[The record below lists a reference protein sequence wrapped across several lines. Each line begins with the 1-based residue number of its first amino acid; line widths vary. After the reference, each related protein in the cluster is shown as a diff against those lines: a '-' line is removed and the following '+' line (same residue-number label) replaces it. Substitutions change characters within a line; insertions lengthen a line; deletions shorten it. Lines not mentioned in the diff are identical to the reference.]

1 MVNMK
6 APKTLQQA
14 VVMFSNPDDALAYAI
29 KLRWPEGVTCPR
41 CGSKESRFV
50 KTRRLWFCKGCQKQF
65 TIKVGTIFE
74 DSAVDIGKWMIA
86 YWMLLN
92 CKNGV
97 SSYEVAKAIGVTQKT
112 AWFILHRL
120 RLAMQDT
127 AHGGGKLGGPGS
139 RVEVDETFIGG
150 KARNMHVRKRMA
162 LGKMTGGEGKTV
174 VLGMLERGG
183 KVRTRV
189 VPNREGVTLQPI
201 IREHVK
207 GGAKIMS
214 DEHAG
219 YNGLEDEFL
228 RGVVNHAVTY
238 VDGQVHTNGMENYWS
253 LVKRGLNGTYVAVEP
268 FHLFRYLDEQA
279 FRYNNRKAGDRKLT
293 DSERFELGMSQVSG
307 KRLTFDTLTGKGDNQ
322 REVF

>member
-1 MVNMK
+1 M
-6 APKTLQQA
+6 LQQA
-14 VVMFSNPDDALAYAI
+14 VVMFSDLDKALAYAI
-29 KLRWPEGVTCPR
+29 KLRWPEGVACPR
-41 CGSKESRFV
+41 CGSDQNRFV

-74 DSAVDIGKWMIA
+74 DSPIDIGKWMIA
-86 YWMLLN
+86 YWMLIS

-97 SSYEVAKAIGVTQKT
+97 SSYEVARTLGITQKS
-112 AWFILHRL
+112 AWFMLHRL

-127 AHGGGKLGGPGS
+127 FHGGGKIGGPGS

-162 LGKMTGGEGKTV
+162 LGKMAGGEGKTV

-201 IREHVK
+201 IRGHVK
-207 GGAKIMS
+207 GGAKVMS

-219 YNGLEDEFL
+219 YNGLEADFL
-228 RGVVNHAVTY
+228 RGVSITRSS
-238 VDGQVHTNGMENYWS
+238 M
-253 LVKRGLNGTYVAVEP
+253 
-268 FHLFRYLDEQA
+268 
-279 FRYNNRKAGDRKLT
+279 
-293 DSERFELGMSQVSG
+293 
-307 KRLTFDTLTGKGDNQ
+307 
-322 REVF
+322 